1 MFDEMCICLQQP
13 WDADVLTETSDQVSF
28 KRQISPSY
36 TILCKVLFG
45 ILFVLFAI
53 WHSIL

>member
-1 MFDEMCICLQQP
+1 MFDEMCICIQQP
-13 WDADVLTETSDQVSF
+13 WDADVLTETSDQVNF

-45 ILFVLFAI
+45 IFVLFAI